1 MTLSTLL
8 IKSTCRTH
16 VSYNFVMCPAHQ
28 FLWLSGR
35 ALERLIR
42 RSEIRFFVGTQK
54 LSLFHSRDKTK
65 NISLIFLTA
74 TVLKII
80 SKQRALRLNVLTPR
94 PKQSQQPIRKKW
106 TSKENL
112 EKENFHKKFAL
123 FTKTRANC
131 FFVCCLIVWEAQVF

>member
-8 IKSTCRTH
+8 IQSTCRTH

-35 ALERLIR
+35 ALERSIR
-42 RSEIRFFVGTQK
+42 RSEIRFFVGTQN

-74 TVLKII
+74 TVLKIV
-80 SKQRALRLNVLTPR
+80 SKRRALRLNILTPR
-94 PKQSQQPIRKKW
+94 PKQSQQPIRKNEHQ
-106 TSKENL
+106 KEIWKRKIFTRNL
-112 EKENFHKKFAL
+112 PCAL
-123 FTKTRANC
+123 KRAQIA
-131 FFVCCLIVWEAQVF
+131 FLHAA